1 LTNKHT
7 YDKAQTTTLIFTG
20 VRQGIKD
27 KCNCDNNGNSR
38 DRERLY
44 KSSRV
49 KTEDK
54 LRD

>member
-7 YDKAQTTTLIFTG
+7 YDKAQPTTLTFTG

-27 KCNCDNNGNSR
+27 ICNCDNNGNSR

-49 KTEDK
+49 KTGDK

>member
-1 LTNKHT
+1 MI
-7 YDKAQTTTLIFTG
+7 KAQITTLIFTG

-38 DRERLY
+38 DKERLH

-49 KTEDK
+49 KTRDK

>member
-1 LTNKHT
+1 LANKHT

-38 DRERLY
+38 DRDFINQVEL
-44 KSSRV
+44 KQ
-49 KTEDK
+49 EIN
-54 LRD
+54 

>member
-1 LTNKHT
+1 LINKYT
-7 YDKAQTTTLIFTG
+7 YDKAQTTTLIFIG

-38 DRERLY
+38 DRERLH

-49 KTEDK
+49 KTGDK